1 MMIFSLTPLRFEF
14 DHSIGT
20 QIKVCFTRAND
31 RDDRPFF
38 ETSLGELDDRGVS
51 QRRFLLTSLAR
62 HGRR

>member
-1 MMIFSLTPLRFEF
+1 MIEMIVLS
-14 DHSIGT
+14 
-20 QIKVCFTRAND
+20 
-31 RDDRPFF
+31 F